1 MAHSAR
7 PVSPHLQIYKPQL
20 TSVLSIMHRITG
32 VGAFLGSVCVM
43 LWLVSLAWDASLYG
57 FLQIVV
63 VSIPVQ
69 ILLFLWTLSF
79 IYHLLNG
86 VRHLVWDAGKGL
98 ELPEIYKSGKIVMI
112 LALAITVLIWIIRL
126 AS

>member
-1 MAHSAR
+1 M
-7 PVSPHLQIYKPQL
+7 
-20 TSVLSIMHRITG
+20 SILHRITG
-32 VGAFLGSVCVM
+32 VGAFLGSVFVM
-43 LWLVSLAWDASLYG
+43 LWLVSLAWDASLYS

-98 ELPEIYKSGKIVMI
+98 ELPEIYKSGKIVMMLT
-112 LALAITVLIWIIRL
+112 LAVTVLIWIIKL

>member
-1 MAHSAR
+1 
-7 PVSPHLQIYKPQL
+7 
-20 TSVLSIMHRITG
+20 MHRITG

-112 LALAITVLIWIIRL
+112 LALSVTVLIWIIRL

>member
-20 TSVLSIMHRITG
+20 TSVMSIMHRITG
-32 VGAFLGSVCVM
+32 VGAFLGSVCIM

-112 LALAITVLIWIIRL
+112 LALSVTVLFWVIRL